1 MEYKHEISLKNR
13 LLDCEFDTWEEV
25 HQFKREYDELKEVY
39 AKAKSWEKL
48 KDVIKDDYCDL
59 SEEYNIE
66 KLFHCKAIGKTMDL
80 LEGSTDFHDF
90 IQGE

>member
-1 MEYKHEISLKNR
+1 MAYEYEERNR
-13 LLDCEFDTWEEV
+13 GVILAGTLFDDGDIEKQLAFE
-25 HQFKREYDELKEVY
+25 ELKEVY
-39 AKAKSWEKL
+39 SKAKAWEKL

-80 LEGSTDFHDF
+80 LEGSTDFNDF
-90 IQGE
+90 IKGE

>member
-1 MEYKHEISLKNR
+1 MA
-13 LLDCEFDTWEEV
+13 
-25 HQFKREYDELKEVY
+25 ELKELGARYKAPSFYTMAQEVSDVY
-39 AKAKSWEKL
+39 AKAKAWEKL

-80 LEGSTDFHDF
+80 LEGSTDFNDF
-90 IQGE
+90 IKGE